1 MKNYIKTFVFF
12 LSIISMISCSDD
24 DSSSAETFDIT
35 EYVIGGKLINNRVCL
50 MTFSPNGLVQLI
62 NVDEEMQLSYTV
74 EGNTVTLEDY
84 GSFEVENDEIIFDD
98 LDDINLENAVLL
110 RKPEENLLKGKTFSG
125 IIASGGF
132 QFERFVR
139 FSPNGLHY
147 GTNDTFEAA
156 TPNENY
162 VLIGNVGG
170 IFQKNEFTDIFY
182 LNNHKLVYERKVIPQ
197 NFSTIYFSSEG
208 LEMQ

>member
-1 MKNYIKTFVFF
+1 
-12 LSIISMISCSDD
+12 MISCSDD

-35 EYVIGGKLINNRVCL
+35 EYVIGGKLINNRVCI
-50 MTFSPNGLVQLI
+50 MTFSSNGLVQLI

-110 RKPEENLLKGKTFSG
+110 KKPEENLLKGKTFSG
-125 IIASGGF
+125 IISAGFF
-132 QFERFVR
+132 QFEHFVR
-139 FSPNGLHY
+139 FSNSGNLY
-147 GTNDTFEAA
+147 RANETFETA

-162 VLIGNVGG
+162 DLIGNVSGK
-170 IFQKNEFTDIFY
+170 FQKDQFSDVFY
-182 LNNHKLVYERKVIPQ
+182 LHNNQLVYERKL
-197 NFSTIYFSSEG
+197 TIQGLPIMHYSSQG